1 MVIEN
6 VTDPVSAAIHARLGN
21 LRAAAAMVVDR
32 YWQAVYAGEK
42 GNKGWENNSCLTV
55 RLKESQYSFSV
66 LWGRIEWR
74 GSKAKGTRTVLRHH
88 IAKGKESSGYNMG
101 RLKSYARDW
110 EKEIVEATES
120 ELALIREEVKFLSK
134 ALQIIRYANLA
145 QSKRENY
152 LEKGQ

>member
-1 MVIEN
+1 M
-6 VTDPVSAAIHARLGN
+6 L
-21 LRAAAAMVVDR
+21 
-32 YWQAVYAGEK
+32 
-42 GNKGWENNSCLTV
+42 
-55 RLKESQYSFSV
+55 
-66 LWGRIEWR
+66 
-74 GSKAKGTRTVLRHH
+74 LRHH
-88 IAKGKESSGYNMG
+88 ISKGRESSAYNMD
-101 RLKSYARDW
+101 RLKNYACDW